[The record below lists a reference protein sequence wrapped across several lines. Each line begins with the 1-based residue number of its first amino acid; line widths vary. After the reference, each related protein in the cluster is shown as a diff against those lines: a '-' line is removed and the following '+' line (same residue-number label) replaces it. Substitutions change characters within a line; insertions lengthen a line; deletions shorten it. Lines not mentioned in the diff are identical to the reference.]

1 MRDYV
6 HEHFAKHP
14 DEVVRPHIVT
24 KRGGPLSVQA
34 SRMHYCSP
42 REDGAERYTHVEV
55 YCWTGGWPPKSLRPY
70 SSGGIDPA
78 AWVPVEVVNRLIAKW
93 GGVE

>member
-14 DEVVRPHIVT
+14 DAVVRPHIVT

-34 SRMHYCSP
+34 SRIHYCSP
-42 REDGAERYTHVEV
+42 RKDGAERYTHVEV
-55 YCWTGGWPPKSLRPY
+55 WWDGRTPSPLWPC
-70 SSGGIDPA
+70 GAGPA
-78 AWVPVEVVNRLIAKW
+78 AWVPVEVVNRLIAKR